1 MLFDGSDLAVHHTP
15 GETPYLLVV
24 FGPAG
29 VTNTATHDYFGRA
42 VSEKKRIE
50 TIGFAAKID
59 NWYMTPEVDEAIAI
73 IQPILDRFEKIIVLG
88 MSMGA
93 HTAIK
98 KARRLRAHA
107 VLAMSPKFSLD
118 PEECNVPQRYLDEN
132 FRPHMR
138 GMGIKPEDECRN
150 IIVAWDP
157 AESTDEEHAQL
168 ILTALPSATPVR
180 MFYAGHLVCV
190 SIAGSDTM
198 KSVIDTLAGDT
209 PAATATLLSRIRRSH
224 PSNIASRLHSCVR
237 KHPLLC
243 YRMIVSPQID
253 RHRRA
258 GEIYHNHGANG
269 ILYFMLAVRGYA
281 DEAVSLASKLTNFLK
296 HRTISPEAGG
306 DAPLP
311 ITLHTGDFQLVTD
324 HGYLLAWDMQ
334 NRNFHGSRAFW
345 SDNGLLP
352 VIARR
357 QSHGFGIYVRI
368 DGRLEPLVLRNG
380 AVMLGAAAPDGERFT
395 VDPSGSKVGPGEKW
409 SCPGLSVTISSSRGF
424 LLATPQ
430 RSIALDSPNKGA
442 WECLALLPV
451 NS

>member
-1 MLFDGSDLAVHHTP
+1 MLFEGSDLAVHHTP

-59 NWYMTPEVDEAIAI
+59 NWYMTPEVDEAIEI

-132 FRPHMR
+132 FKPHMR
-138 GMGIKPEDECRN
+138 GMGIKPEDEYGR
-150 IIVAWDP
+150 IVVAWDP

-168 ILTALPSATPVR
+168 ILKALPSATPAR

-190 SIAGSDTM
+190 SIAGSDMM
-198 KSVIDTLAGDT
+198 KSVIDSLAEDT
-209 PAATATLLSRIRRSH
+209 PDATATLMNRIRRSH
-224 PSNIASRLHSCVR
+224 PNNIAARLHQCVR

-243 YRMIVSPQID
+243 YRMIISPHVD
-253 RHRRA
+253 RHKRA
-258 GEIYHNHGANG
+258 EEIYQNHGANG
-269 ILYFMLAVRGYA
+269 ILYFMLAIRGYA

-296 HRTISPEAGG
+296 YRTIYPATGG
-306 DAPLP
+306 EAPLS

-324 HGYLLAWDMQ
+324 HGYVLAWDMQ
-334 NRNFHGSRAFW
+334 NRHFQGVRPFW
-345 SDNGLLP
+345 PDNGLLP

-357 QSHGFGIYVRI
+357 HGHGLGIYVRI
-368 DGRLEPLVLRNG
+368 GGKLEPLVLRNG
-380 AVMLGAAAPDGERFT
+380 VVMLGSVAPDGETFT
-395 VDPSGSKVGPGEKW
+395 VDLSGSKVGPGETW
-409 SCPGLSVTISSSRGF
+409 SCPGLSVTISSSHG
-424 LLATPQ
+424 LLIATPQ
-430 RSIALDSPNKGA
+430 RNVALDSTNKGA
-442 WECLALLPV
+442 WECLVLLPV